1 MVIDER
7 NPDPDTISFNQFLM
21 KPQSMLIVIIKQMA
35 VAGLFFYIVDMKM
48 TK

>member
-1 MVIDER
+1 MVVDER
-7 NPDPDTISFNQFLM
+7 NPDLDTISFNQFLM
-21 KPQSMLIVIIKQMA
+21 KRQSMFIVIIKQMA